1 MESPPLEASAKEKFD
16 MLFGLLKEYFN
27 QMVDNSF
34 RHATVEVL
42 ILGWLITSESA
53 RNFFQNNHMVSWFA
67 CSVTLLYATF
77 HSTWIWKN
85 YLRSRIAYMQ
95 LRELGYMPSEYFG
108 PRRIPLLM
116 PISFIVV
123 HLGVA
128 ILISSIIVSSII
140 K

>member
-1 MESPPLEASAKEKFD
+1 MEPPPFEASAKEKFD
-16 MLFGLLKEYFN
+16 MLFGLLKDYFN

-34 RHATVEVL
+34 RHATVEAL

-53 RNFFQNNHMVSWFA
+53 RNFLHNNPVVSWFA
-67 CSVTLLYATF
+67 CGWILLYAAF

-95 LRELGYMPSEYFG
+95 LRKLGYMPSEYFG

-116 PISFIVV
+116 PISFVV
-123 HLGVA
+123 LHWGVA
-128 ILISSIIVSSII
+128 ILISSIIVFH
-140 K
+140 